1 MLSIE
6 MLPAAHGD
14 ALWVEWG
21 EGEQAAHRL
30 LIDGGPAHTYTEG
43 LQRRIEMLPPAQRRF
58 ALFVVSHID
67 ADHIDGALILLQ
79 DRNRLGVHFDEI
91 WFNSW
96 RHLPSSER
104 DAFAPLQGEFLG
116 GLLTLDETL
125 QACWNQAFGGRAV
138 RVPTP
143 PEGQPPAPL
152 PRHELPGG
160 ATLTLLGPGYDEL
173 RRLRARW
180 GAAIRDFA
188 PGDAAEALRRL
199 QQRRE
204 YRPPA
209 GPAVFAGRNY
219 GDDRAPANGSSISF
233 LFEFD
238 GAAVL
243 FAADAH
249 ARTLAGTLARLCRER
264 DLPKL
269 PLSAVKLPHHGS
281 MSNVDAK
288 WLDLVACRRWLVS
301 TNGAVFGHPD
311 VETASLVAERSG
323 SMGPPEFH
331 CNYRAATTLRLA
343 APGFLERWRCVFP
356 DAPGRSGPAGGLL
369 LRFDGDREAD
379 TPDGTGGT
387 DGRGRTNAT
396 NATDATDATNA
407 TGRTNGTGEAP
418 ARRPAARGRTR
429 G

>member
-21 EGEQAAHRL
+21 KGGQAVHRL
-30 LIDGGPAHTYTEG
+30 LIDGGPAHTYSEG
-43 LQRRIEMLPPAQRRF
+43 LQRRIEMLPAAQRRF

-79 DRNRLGVHFDEI
+79 DYERLGVRFDEI
-91 WFNSW
+91 WFNTW

-104 DAFAPLQGEFLG
+104 DAYAPLQGEFLG

-125 QACWNQAFGGRAV
+125 QACWNHAFGGQAV
-138 RVPTP
+138 RVPAV
-143 PEGQPPAPL
+143 PEGPMPPPPL

-160 ATLTLLGPGYDEL
+160 AAITLLGPTRDEL

-188 PGDAAEALRRL
+188 PGDAAEAVRRL

-249 ARTLAGTLARLCRER
+249 ARTLAATLARLCRER

-288 WLDLVACRRWLVS
+288 WLNLVACRRWLIS

-311 VETASLVAERSG
+311 VETAALVAECSG
-323 SMGPPEFH
+323 PAGPPEFH
-331 CNYRAATTLRLA
+331 CNYRAATTQRLA
-343 APGFLERWRCVFP
+343 EPHFQPLWRCVFP

-369 LRFDGDREAD
+369 LRFDGDREAG
-379 TPDGTGGT
+379 DGA
-387 DGRGRTNAT
+387 DAQAGRGRTGDHT
-396 NATDATDATNA
+396 S
-407 TGRTNGTGEAP
+407 AP
-418 ARRPAARGRTR
+418 AAARAAAPPRRRSPGTAPAKPAARRR
-429 G
+429 GARG